1 MYSALEEAEQIF
13 MSVLQVYTQLNYQ
26 LLIRF
31 NVESDLF

>member
-26 LLIRF
+26 LIRF